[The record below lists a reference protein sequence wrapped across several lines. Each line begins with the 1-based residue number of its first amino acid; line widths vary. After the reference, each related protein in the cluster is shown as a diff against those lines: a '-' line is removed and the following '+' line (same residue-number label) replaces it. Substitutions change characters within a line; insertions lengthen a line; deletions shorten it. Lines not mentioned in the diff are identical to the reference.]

1 MPAQAL
7 AALAAGAAGALV
19 FSVAHMPVPWLLGSI
34 AGAALAAMLGAR
46 VRTPRWLRD
55 PVLAVLGLMI
65 GSTLHGGEAGL
76 YARWPLTLAAVAAY
90 VVVVTAT
97 LYWFLRRFAGFDAV
111 TAYFSAAPG
120 GFMAMTVI
128 GGALGGRERNIVL
141 AHSVRLVLVV
151 FTLVTAYH
159 VALGAGPARWVPLG
173 ALGAREAALLVLLG
187 GGGWWLAR
195 LARLP
200 AAAMLGPMLAMAAA
214 SLAGVARAPLPT
226 APLLFAELVLGSG
239 IGAQFSG
246 IGPREL
252 LRSGLIALLSTVYM
266 LALSL
271 LFAWTLAPL
280 TGVAFPALLL
290 ALSPGGMS
298 GVSLVAL
305 ALGVEPAFVTVHN
318 VFRVFLILLAGPLV
332 FRWARRPAVPLD

>member
-7 AALAAGAAGALV
+7 AALVAGAAGALV
-19 FSVAHMPVPWLLGSI
+19 FSFAHMPVPWLLGSI

-65 GSTLHGGEAGL
+65 GSTLHGDAGL
-76 YARWPLTLAAVAAY
+76 YARWPFTLAAVAAY
-90 VVVVTAT
+90 VALVTAT
-97 LYWFLRRFAGFDAV
+97 LYWFLRRFAGFDPV

-173 ALGAREAALLVLLG
+173 TLGAREAALLVLLG

-252 LRSGLIALLSTVYM
+252 LRGGLIALLCTVYM

-332 FRWARRPAVPLD
+332 FRWARRLPERLD